1 MNISLQE
8 IVFYIVGACIIACSI
23 LADTTGKILRAATYL
38 LFVLLGTGAI

>member
-23 LADTTGKILRAATYL
+23 LAVTTGKILRAATA
-38 LFVLLGTGAI
+38 LFGLTLPL